1 MSASPSPS
9 SIPAPPPPVQRRR
22 PLGHFL
28 FVGEQRSNLAKT
40 RGWTWTDGRVAAK
53 TLHDA
58 LQALGIQPWTCDF
71 ANVYLDDGSPNE
83 TLFSQ
88 LAEHQTATETVIAL
102 GHIAARELR
111 KRGVAHRQM
120 VHPAARGS
128 IRKRERYQAHV
139 AAVLG
144 GAS

>member
-1 MSASPSPS
+1 VVS
-9 SIPAPPPPVQRRR
+9 
-22 PLGHFL
+22 GFL

-40 RGWTWTDGRVAAK
+40 RGWSWTDGRVAAK

-58 LQALGIQPWTCDF
+58 LQVLGINPWACDY
-71 ANVYLDDGSPNE
+71 ANVYQDDGSPNE
-83 TLFSQ
+83 TLFEQ
-88 LAEHQTATETVIAL
+88 LVNRPMATETVIAL

-111 KRGVAHRQM
+111 KRGIAHRQM

-139 AAVLG
+139 ADILG
-144 GAS
+144 GAL